1 MFADVGNIRSSCS
14 AFDIF
19 LFFFFANDSPSAGG
33 ELLSLSLCS
42 ALSSILPLISIG
54 FSFASSSVF
63 EFSFP
68 FSLSLSLTS
77 LGSLSSGW
85 IIVADRESSVQQFAP
100 SLPRVLLLLTRV
112 DRWRPSFFFAQLSL
126 SLLMSTQK
134 RTPYFGYTSTI
145 IKIGLYIYIYP
156 KEYTQYNLYVLDLQ
170 LYIVL

>member
-1 MFADVGNIRSSCS
+1 MQYD
-14 AFDIF
+14 FDRVEGKKTSFCVCWCRQHPIF
-19 LFFFFANDSPSAGG
+19 LFRFWYFFFANDSPSAGG
-33 ELLSLSLCS
+33 ELLSLFLCS

-112 DRWRPSFFFAQLSL
+112 DRWRPSFFLPSSLSL
-126 SLLMSTQK
+126 SLNV
-134 RTPYFGYTSTI
+134 YTEEDPI
-145 IKIGLYIYIYP
+145 LRLY
-156 KEYTQYNLYVLDLQ
+156 LH
-170 LYIVL
+170 